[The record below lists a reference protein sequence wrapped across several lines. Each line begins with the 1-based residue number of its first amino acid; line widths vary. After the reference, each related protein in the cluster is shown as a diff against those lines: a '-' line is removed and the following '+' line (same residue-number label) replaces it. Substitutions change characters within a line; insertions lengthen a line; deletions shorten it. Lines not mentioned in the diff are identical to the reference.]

1 MTSTMSMKTGLI
13 EGIGNE
19 VLFGAAAFVGVII
32 PMLAYIFNRQRQEPV
47 IHPDSAANVEST
59 RLHLRQQSSNSSTN
73 SQPQEQ
79 VTGSQTSR
87 GRNNGPLICPI
98 CLGDANFAVETNC
111 GHLYCGQCIIT
122 YWQHQ
127 NWLGAVPCPS
137 CRTQVSM
144 LLPNFT
150 DAETTENTEESTRIQ
165 GEINSY
171 NRRFSGEPRP
181 YMDYI
186 RDLPTLL
193 RHAWGEFFTVGGLI
207 FMFRVR
213 VIICIIAAFVYFI
226 SPLDIIPEA
235 AFGILG
241 FLDDVFIVLL
251 LAIYISIVYRQIV
264 EARAARAGNID
275 PDT

>member
-1 MTSTMSMKTGLI
+1 MSGTLPVKTGLI

-19 VLFGAAAFVGVII
+19 VLFGAAAFVGVVI
-32 PMLAYIFNRQRQEPV
+32 PMLAYVFNRQRQEPV

-59 RLHLRQQSSNSSTN
+59 RVRLRQQHSNTSTN
-73 SQPQEQ
+73 SQPAGRASSR
-79 VTGSQTSR
+79 TRSQTS
-87 GRNNGPLICPI
+87 GPLVCPI
-98 CLGDANFAVETNC
+98 CLGEAAYAVETNC
-111 GHLYCGQCIIT
+111 GHLYCGLCIIT

-137 CRTQVSM
+137 CRTQVTL
-144 LLPNFT
+144 LLPSFSE
-150 DAETTENTEESTRIQ
+150 AEIAERSDESVRIL
-165 GEINSY
+165 GEINGY

-193 RHAWGEFFTVGGLI
+193 RHAWNEFFTVGGLI

-213 VIICIIAAFVYFI
+213 VVICVIAAFVYFI

-264 EARAARAGNID
+264 EARAARAANDGQG
-275 PDT
+275 T